1 MGPVTADPH
10 PPVVLESVASEA
22 FDRRG
27 LRTVGAEWRTRSFA
41 LTRRCRYCR
50 GLAHPGRRPGRL
62 LGRVDKGVGSLLP
75 PYVGSNT
82 FRPAVKCA
90 VIDLD
95 NRPSDSATVIA
106 IWAADPVLRVA
117 RPRRIQRAQRPG
129 VDERANY
136 PC

>member
-62 LGRVDKGVGSLLP
+62 LGRVDKGVGSLLLP
-75 PYVGSNT
+75 NVGSNT
-82 FRPAVKCA
+82 FRPSVKCA
-90 VIDLD
+90 VIDLA
-95 NRPSDSATVIA
+95 NRPGG
-106 IWAADPVLRVA
+106 AAAVVGISVTHPVLRFA

-129 VDERANY
+129 VDERADHA
-136 PC
+136 C